1 MRFLLHEQPYEKP
14 VASGKLVYEQ
24 DGQLTGAVENWRLTD
39 AAAGYRFLRVD
50 LDGRAGPSGNSSLF
64 HLTLN
69 PQGQPEQLK
78 FRSFGP
84 RQQVK
89 GSVLFE
95 GPTLVI
101 VREVDGQGRQEE
113 EWKGATRPRGDG
125 AAEYETRPLFWF
137 PSTVGL
143 GMLAGLTGEGQ
154 AEAVLLD
161 AAASF
166 TSHLVTLHYR
176 QGQPEMVEVMGKPW
190 ETRPLTLTWAD
201 QTRTLW
207 LDAHSQPLLVER
219 QDGLRGRET
228 RYIRYRD
235 VLP

>member
-1 MRFLLHEQPYEKP
+1 MRFLLHEQPYEKQ
-14 VASGKLVYEQ
+14 VASGRLVYEQ
-24 DGQLTGAVENWRLTD
+24 DGQPTGAVESWRLTN
-39 AAAGYRFLRVD
+39 AAASYRFLRVD
-50 LDGRAGPSGNSSLF
+50 VDGRAAASGNSSLF

-69 PQGQPEQLK
+69 ALGQPEQLK
-78 FRSFGP
+78 FRFFGP

-95 GPTLVI
+95 GSTLVI

-113 EWKGATRPRGDG
+113 IVTANH
-125 AAEYETRPLFWF
+125 FWF
-137 PSTVGL
+137 PATMGL
-143 GMLAGLTGEGQ
+143 GLLAGLSGEGQ
-154 AEAVLLD
+154 VEAVMLD

-166 TSHLVTLHYR
+166 APRFVTLHYHE
-176 QGQPEMVEVMGKPW
+176 GQPEMVEVMGKQW
-190 ETRPLTLTWAD
+190 QTRPLTLTWAE

-207 LDAHSQPLLVER
+207 LDAHHQPLLMAR

-228 RYIRYRD
+228 RYIRYQD